1 MIISITGSITS
12 PPARLSIIAILLYF
26 LLARI
31 PWSWS
36 WGPGNNAGTEEGHEI
51 RVETQP
57 VNLSRNTT
65 IATIAALSARKS
77 QGDRDKN
84 HRRRPGGRSWRKKIG
99 LRKKN
104 FGRLEEWSSDRE
116 MKKVLLWTGYGPLQE
131 GMQLW
136 GRVFSDIG
144 REASLGLSDLNCSL
158 YYLMLCMTMTD
169 L

>member
-1 MIISITGSITS
+1 MSV
-12 PPARLSIIAILLYF
+12 IAILLYF

-36 WGPGNNAGTEEGHEI
+36 RPEPSAGAEDEHEI
-51 RVETQP
+51 RAEIQQT
-57 VNLSRNTT
+57 NLSRKTGSSSS
-65 IATIAALSARKS
+65 AALVVRKS

-84 HRRRPGGRSWRKKIG
+84 HRRGGWRKKIA

-104 FGRLEEWSSDRE
+104 FGRLEEWSSDSE

-144 REASLGLSDLNCSL
+144 TETTLSPE
-158 YYLMLCMTMTD
+158 
-169 L
+169 